1 MTKKTLTLAMII
13 VFAHIAFVA
22 PFVSSKNI
30 LPAGFGALSMTSM
43 ALVLVLAARWRIVD
57 RILGGAR
64 TNPMDRTVGL
74 GSSPSVGG
82 WRIGHWPHPSGWVFC
97 QRWQGAAAMQG

>member
-30 LPAGFGALSMTSM
+30 LPAGFGALSMASM

-57 RILGGAR
+57 RILGGPDKSYGSHR
-64 TNPMDRTVGL
+64 WLGL
-74 GSSPSVGG
+74 FAIGGG

-97 QRWQGAAAMQG
+97 QRWQGAAAIQG